1 MYPGHATIS
10 TTPSPLPIFS
20 ILDRA
25 GEAHSAT
32 TASAVSRKLPDKR
45 SLRHD
50 ITSPYCGFPAG
61 KHPSYRRRRPND
73 WSTVGDQHRLLAPEL
88 KVPSMPGQGRRAAFS
103 AYLPKRY
110 CTETSKLRSG
120 AGYATKVVG
129 LIASA

>member
-50 ITSPYCGFPAG
+50 ITSPYYGFPAG
-61 KHPSYRRRRPND
+61 KHPSYPRRRPND
-73 WSTVGDQHRLLAPEL
+73 WSTVGDQNRLLAPEAVL
-88 KVPSMPGQGRRAAFS
+88 GGEKEAALGRGIGVIGVPGIDGC
-103 AYLPKRY
+103 LP
-110 CTETSKLRSG
+110 
-120 AGYATKVVG
+120 
-129 LIASA
+129 

>member
-32 TASAVSRKLPDKR
+32 TASAVSRKLPDRR

-61 KHPSYRRRRPND
+61 KHPSYPRRRPIAVQPRGTLRSVSVRSD
-73 WSTVGDQHRLLAPEL
+73 TRRRKRGCVL
-88 KVPSMPGQGRRAAFS
+88 GQGRRFDVTEQAKIEVGAAH
-103 AYLPKRY
+103 L
-110 CTETSKLRSG
+110 
-120 AGYATKVVG
+120 
-129 LIASA
+129 